1 VEEPIEMSGH
11 SGIVVPLSDLTNRE
25 LVKRLYQRY
34 YIEGIGSAGQGSQLL
49 SSHWKDRSSKFDVL
63 MEDDAALSLI
73 SVGMG
78 LTMSTSPLQNFLG
91 YVCALSYLAKLP
103 QRMAIASLIPR
114 SYRVVNAMGGT
125 FSFNCF
131 KDVCALEMILRHI
144 NLTGAG
150 DRLNFLMIGDGYGFF
165 SSLIKAIFPNS
176 TLALVDIGKTLLFQ
190 AVYCQRVHP
199 RHVHRG
205 VWEEAVGTDDVDFVY
220 CPTEELDKVAMT
232 FDVVT
237 NVGSMQE
244 MNYATIERYFSF
256 LRRRCKPGNLFYC
269 CNRELKRLI
278 GGEVIEFKKYPWWPA
293 DRHLVDEV
301 CPWYQYQL
309 LTRRS
314 AKLLGLPIPRVKY
327 YQPILH
333 RLTVLATEGVAQ

>member
-1 VEEPIEMSGH
+1 VSLGLGRERRQQADGDPKERDVEERIEMSGH

-63 MEDDAALSLI
+63 MEDDAALSLT

-78 LTMSTSPLQNFLG
+78 LTMSTSPLQN
-91 YVCALSYLAKLP
+91 
-103 QRMAIASLIPR
+103 
-114 SYRVVNAMGGT
+114 
-125 FSFNCF
+125 
-131 KDVCALEMILRHI
+131 
-144 NLTGAG
+144 
-150 DRLNFLMIGDGYGFF
+150 
-165 SSLIKAIFPNS
+165 
-176 TLALVDIGKTLLFQ
+176 
-190 AVYCQRVHP
+190 
-199 RHVHRG
+199 
-205 VWEEAVGTDDVDFVY
+205 
-220 CPTEELDKVAMT
+220 CPTEELDKVAMS

-301 CPWYQYQL
+301 CPWYRYQL

-314 AKLLGLPIPRVKY
+314 AKLLGIPIPRASNIISRFFIGLRFWRQKESRSKGGS
-327 YQPILH
+327 
-333 RLTVLATEGVAQ
+333 RLV